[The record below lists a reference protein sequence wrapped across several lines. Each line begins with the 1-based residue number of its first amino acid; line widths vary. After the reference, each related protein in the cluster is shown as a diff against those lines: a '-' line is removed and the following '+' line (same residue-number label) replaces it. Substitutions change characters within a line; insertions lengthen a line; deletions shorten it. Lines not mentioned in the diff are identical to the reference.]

1 MMKYV
6 REPEYHDALRRL
18 AAALEPA
25 RWDAVVGLK
34 RSGLFPAVFLSH
46 QLRLAMYADSEVE
59 SLPAK
64 FERVLLVDAVVN
76 TGKSIAK
83 VKRALLSAGKTV
95 TTAVLYKENDS
106 AYAVDV
112 FLERYPALVH
122 FFYERLAW
130 QPGANGGMAAPL

>member
-18 AAALEPA
+18 AALLEPSP
-25 RWDAVVGLK
+25 WDAVVGLK

-46 QLRLAMYADSEVE
+46 RLRLAMYADSEAA

-76 TGKSIAK
+76 TGKSIARA
-83 VKRALLSAGKTV
+83 KRALLVAGKTV

-106 AYAVDV
+106 AYPVD
-112 FLERYPALVH
+112 FFIERYPA
-122 FFYERLAW
+122 
-130 QPGANGGMAAPL
+130 

>member
-6 REPEYHDALRRL
+6 REVEYLEALRRL
-18 AAALEPA
+18 ASRLEGD
-25 RWDAVVGLK
+25 RFDAVVGLK

-46 QLRLAMYADSEVE
+46 RLQLAMFASTEVGDIPE
-59 SLPAK
+59 K
-64 FERVLLVDAVVN
+64 FARVLVVDSVVN

-83 VKRALLSAGKTV
+83 VKRALLVAGKTV

-106 AYAVDV
+106 PYPVDE

-130 QPGANGGMAAPL
+130 EPGPHGGAAQPL